1 MAEQKF
7 MKYAKS
13 RMKERLGGEKYEE
26 DRGAEQWALGARD
39 KVFKAAGPVARD
51 IAQGT
56 MKMAREGKK
65 EEDTAA
71 IAGRVH
77 VEQEGNAEGP
87 ISVSS
92 LDAVLGNTGWSQ
104 EGAETIGGIALQ
116 VRMAGAASMARA
128 ASPVNTSD
136 EESDSSDGDDSS
148 DDSDDTSDESSDDV
162 SSS

>member
-7 MKYAKS
+7 MKFAQS
-13 RMKERLGGEKYEE
+13 RMRERLGGEKYEE

-56 MKMAREGKK
+56 MKMAREGMK

-77 VEQEGNAEGP
+77 VEQEETAEGQRGP
-87 ISVSS
+87 R
-92 LDAVLGNTGWSQ
+92 
-104 EGAETIGGIALQ
+104 EG
-116 VRMAGAASMARA
+116 
-128 ASPVNTSD
+128 
-136 EESDSSDGDDSS
+136 
-148 DDSDDTSDESSDDV
+148 
-162 SSS
+162 